1 MVLLQHRL
9 NVKLSQR
16 QILTPGLVQMV
27 SVLALNKLELKDMI
41 NAEMVENPV
50 LEELEDSIPLLDDV
64 GRQEEE
70 RDRIAAKATSEE
82 ATPIADEKKDPFEEI
97 DFGSFFQE
105 YLDPGY
111 RSSGKMEEREKPSF
125 ENFLSKPGNLSDHLL
140 WQLGAISVRPPV
152 HQAAELIIGNL
163 NEEGYLIASDEELLG
178 IAPVAAP
185 EADVEVAAKIVGE
198 AEALG
203 LAVGSV
209 SAESSGGESAELKN
223 SNRESSEQELSEQG
237 SSDFESSVSASN
249 DLVASE
255 TGFSGSSDEAAGAE
269 INAEPDAE
277 LDSYRK
283 THQEI
288 APQVRVNSTGGRQ
301 VSTNGGTGAATAPA
315 RISSVDFNVADLH
328 EALEVVRQFDPQGIA
343 CRDLREC
350 LLYQLR
356 YHLEQLHL
364 HRNGSAVNDQVVRDA
379 VAVVD
384 QHLRA
389 VTLKQF
395 KEIGR
400 AIGRPVEAVQAALD
414 YVRTLDPRPGL
425 RYNKVP
431 ARLIE
436 PDVAFVKHGDEWL
449 VIMNDEDMPQLRLNP
464 TYKRLLT
471 REGND
476 RDTRNYVKDRYKSAI
491 QLIKNIEQRKQTIAK
506 VCYSIV
512 ARQQDFLERGIDQLK
527 PMMIKEVAEEI
538 GVHPSTVSRAVAN
551 KYVHTPQGV
560 FELRYF
566 FSESVQGPEGGGT
579 SLLILKRRVKKLIDE
594 EDPSRPLTDEQI
606 TRILQSQG
614 IQVTRR
620 TVAKYREDM
629 KIPSTH
635 QRRVKK

>member
-1 MVLLQHRL
+1 MVLLQHKL

-70 RDRIAAKATSEE
+70 RDRIAAKATTPAEE
-82 ATPIADEKKDPFEEI
+82 GPTIADEKKDPFEEI

-111 RSSGKMEEREKPSF
+111 RSSGEMEEIEKPSF

-152 HQAAELIIGNL
+152 QQAAELIIGNL

-185 EADVEVAAKIVGE
+185 EADVEVAAKIIGE

-203 LAVGSV
+203 LAVDGV
-209 SAESSGGESAELKN
+209 PP
-223 SNRESSEQELSEQG
+223 ESSEL
-237 SSDFESSVSASN
+237 DTA
-249 DLVASE
+249 DLEGPVPASE
-255 TGFSGSSDEAAGAE
+255 ELTAKDGRISETTPDGAMVGALSGDGLTEDYPAPEPVMAAEVPVPAPAG
-269 INAEPDAE
+269 
-277 LDSYRK
+277 
-283 THQEI
+283 HGI
-288 APQVRVNSTGGRQ
+288 ALAGT
-301 VSTNGGTGAATAPA
+301 TGAATAPA
-315 RISSVDFNVADLH
+315 RYASVSFTVGELH

-343 CRDLREC
+343 CRNLREC

-364 HRNGSAVNDQVVRDA
+364 HSNGSAQTEPVVRDA
-379 VAVVD
+379 IAVVD
-384 QHLRA
+384 QHLKA

-395 KEIGR
+395 KEIAR
-400 AIGRPVEAVQAALD
+400 AIGRPVEAVQVALD

-436 PDVAFVKHGDEWL
+436 PDVAFIKHGDEWL

-464 TYKRLLT
+464 AYKRLLT
-471 REGND
+471 RDGND

-491 QLIKNIEQRKQTIAK
+491 QLIKNIEQRKQTITK

-579 SLLILKRRVKKLIDE
+579 SLLILKRRVKKLIEE